1 MICGNAKYFEV
12 SSVYTEHGSI
22 VNSNWRPVFGVFIQR
37 GTASSLP
44 SSQERSAISH
54 ICSVFIS
61 IIEHQFL
68 NYVAIGFIPRLRLI
82 DARHIRA
89 RRSKTPRKDVED
101 EEEESWTLP
110 DNAKHTKNRPY
121 SMYIFIRMKW
131 WSHISKK
138 KYYAMKLTRIR
149 LIVKWIIPMCYQVL
163 DFALTYVSELA
174 GISRWASN
182 SFFRVSYK
190 FHIVFVW
197 VSVFCWFQHL

>member
-1 MICGNAKYFEV
+1 MFSFHFDHRTSIFELCGDWFYPTITI
-12 SSVYTEHGSI
+12 Y
-22 VNSNWRPVFGVFIQR
+22 R
-37 GTASSLP
+37 
-44 SSQERSAISH
+44 
-54 ICSVFIS
+54 C
-61 IIEHQFL
+61 
-68 NYVAIGFIPRLRLI
+68 
-82 DARHIRA
+82 DAHKA

-138 KYYAMKLTRIR
+138 KYYAIKLTRIR

-197 VSVFCWFQHL
+197 VSVFCWTFITLPHKLCACCC